1 MGDEKVLMGNHDR
14 KKEHWSRRIILIENA
29 FLELDGDEIE
39 AGKAEG
45 LRVDTL
51 SVFTARS
58 LGIKI

>member
-1 MGDEKVLMGNHDR
+1 M
-14 KKEHWSRRIILIENA
+14 IENA
-29 FLELDGDEIE
+29 FLELDDDEIE

-45 LRVDTL
+45 LRVDAL